1 MPVIVRE
8 LVIKA
13 VVSGDS
19 NDPGRHQKKQKKAS
33 QKGVEAG
40 LKEVIKLIQEK
51 NER

>member
-13 VVSGDS
+13 VVSGENRES
-19 NDPGRHQKKQKKAS
+19 S
-33 QKGVEAG
+33 QKRDRKPVTAKHVEAG
-40 LKEVIKLIQEK
+40 LEELARMVKEK